1 MAWGA
6 ICLLALILFIGG
18 QALGGVV
25 FLVLAFLV
33 SPFGIPAIAD
43 WLMDRL
49 YSLKYSLQSFIS
61 GARRKGGTLAV
72 PLFCVSPLDTG
83 EAECVVF
90 IP

>member
-1 MAWGA
+1 
-6 ICLLALILFIGG
+6 
-18 QALGGVV
+18 
-25 FLVLAFLV
+25 
-33 SPFGIPAIAD
+33 
-43 WLMDRL
+43 MDYDNL
-49 YSLKYSLQSFIS
+49 SHS